1 MTAFRQFV
9 LLSLTATALALAP
22 DAHAFGKKEPKTEP
36 VKEEPKEEVKANAAA
51 QTATQPALLVA
62 KTVSVQM
69 LKTFTMGMISTS
81 SEYMQAVKTMGKKE
95 ADFKRDG
102 VLDETIPQYLPEWEN
117 TLALA
122 YEKKMTQQE
131 MLDLMKPD
139 TPVELKQKFAKTHN
153 EVMKELLPS
162 SQTMLAKLANDVS
175 TKAFSKSAP
184 NSPRGGK

>member
-1 MTAFRQFV
+1 MSAFRQFA
-9 LLSLTATALALAP
+9 LLSLTAAALALAP

-36 VKEEPKEEVKANAAA
+36 VKEETKEEVKANAAA
-51 QTATQPALLVA
+51 QTATEPALLVA

-69 LKTFTMGMISTS
+69 LKTFTLGTISTS
-81 SEYMQAVKTMGKKE
+81 SQYMQAVKTLGKKE

-122 YEKKMTQQE
+122 YEKKLTQQE

-139 TPVELKQKFAKTHN
+139 TTVELKKKFAQTHN
-153 EVMKELLPS
+153 EIMKELLPV
-162 SQTMLAKLANDVS
+162 SQPMLNKLANDVS
-175 TKAFSKSAP
+175 AKAFK
-184 NSPRGGK
+184 